1 MKRTTDAI
9 WEKEEILKNDI
20 EKERQAREESLT
32 VIKEC
37 VQEDFPN
44 LELLIQREVQDR
56 ENVDGSIAGALEQSL
71 LELTRT
77 AERMTDERED
87 QEV

>member
-1 MKRTTDAI
+1 METTRQEIVKRTTDAI

-20 EKERQAREESLT
+20 EKERQARDESLT

-44 LELLIQREVQDR
+44 LESLI
-56 ENVDGSIAGALEQSL
+56 
-71 LELTRT
+71 
-77 AERMTDERED
+77 
-87 QEV
+87 

>member
-1 MKRTTDAI
+1 MESTRQEIVKRTTDAI

-44 LELLIQREVQDR
+44 LESLIQREVQDR
-56 ENVDGSIAGALEQSL
+56 ENADGSIAGSLE
-71 LELTRT
+71 
-77 AERMTDERED
+77 
-87 QEV
+87 